1 MRCFL
6 RRGSK
11 GTASAFTLVELLVVI
26 AIIGVLVALLLPAVQ
41 AAREASRR
49 IKCQNHLKQIALGV
63 HNFSDTHGYLIP
75 ARIDYQ
81 YLGWTVMLL
90 PYIEQNNL
98 YVQFNMKTQVSTQ
111 SPAAMKTTVPIY
123 VCPSRHSPGQQSKQF
138 NMAGTGMNGAVG
150 DYATV
155 DGTSGD
161 DPPYRRDNAA
171 GMLIN
176 ALGNVNAWKS
186 QTRFATVT
194 DGLNNTL
201 MFGEKH
207 VLHSSLLT
215 EDPGGDG
222 PILGSYAYSSMRVA
236 GGRNFGATPT
246 WPLAKGIHDTV
257 GGQHQVVFGSA
268 HSGGSVNFAWGDGSV
283 RPLQPSVDCVT
294 LSHLATRDDG
304 SVPPGPY

>member
-1 MRCFL
+1 MVVL
-6 RRGSK
+6 RRR
-11 GTASAFTLVELLVVI
+11 SAFTLVELLVVI

-49 IKCQNHLKQIALGV
+49 AKCQSHLRQIALGV
-63 HNFSDTHGYLIP
+63 HNFSDTHGYLMP

-90 PYIEQNNL
+90 PYIEQDNL
-98 YVQFNMKTQVSTQ
+98 YREFDLKKMVSQQ
-111 SPAAMKTTVPIY
+111 SPTAMQKTVVVY
-123 VCPSRHSPGQQSKQF
+123 QCPSRHQPNQQSKQF
-138 NMAGTGMNGAVG
+138 NAAGTGMNGSLG

-161 DPPYRRDNAA
+161 DPPYRRVSAG

-176 ALGNVNAWKS
+176 ASGGVNNWRS
-186 QTRFATVT
+186 LTRFSTIT

-207 VLHSSLLT
+207 ILQSALAT

-222 PILGSYAYSSMRVA
+222 PILGSYAYSCMRVA
-236 GGRNFGATPT
+236 GGRNFGSTPN
-246 WPLAKGIHDTV
+246 WPLAKGPQDTV
-257 GGQHQVVFGSA
+257 GGQYQVVFGSW
-268 HSGGSVNFAWGDGSV
+268 HGGGSVNFAWGDGSV
-283 RPLQPSVDCVT
+283 RPLSPNVDCVT
-294 LSHLATRDDG
+294 LCHLATRDDG
-304 SVPPGPY
+304 GVPKGEY

>member
-1 MRCFL
+1 MARSSQ
-6 RRGSK
+6 R
-11 GTASAFTLVELLVVI
+11 SAFTLVELLVVI

-49 IKCQNHLKQIALGV
+49 AKCQNHLKQIALGV

-90 PYIEQNNL
+90 PYIEQTNL
-98 YVQFNMKTQVSTQ
+98 HAQFDMRRMVSQQ
-111 SPAAMKTTVPIY
+111 SATAMQTTVNVY
-123 VCPSRHSPGQQSKQF
+123 QCPSRHHPGQQSKQ
-138 NMAGTGMNGAVG
+138 NNTAGTGMNGSLG

-155 DGTSGD
+155 DGTNAN
-161 DPPYRRDNAA
+161 DPPYRRESAT

-176 ALGNVNAWKS
+176 AAGSVTAWKS
-186 QTRFATVT
+186 NTRFSTVT
-194 DGLNNTL
+194 DGLSMTL

-207 VLHSSLLT
+207 VLHSKLAT

-222 PILGSYAYSSMRVA
+222 PILGSYAYSCMRVA
-236 GGRNFGATPT
+236 GGPNFGATPT
-246 WPLAKGIHDTV
+246 WPIAKGIHDTV

-268 HSGGSVNFAWGDGSV
+268 HAGGTVNFAWGDGSV
-283 RPLQPSVDCVT
+283 RPLTPSVDCVT
-294 LSHLATRDDG
+294 LCHLVTRDDG
-304 SVPPGPY
+304 GVPKGEY